1 MLSEMKKMVDKKDT
15 KMLLD
20 YWKSLIFIK
29 QIEEQLIWGFYKGR
43 EKTLLFYHLF
53 N

>member
-1 MLSEMKKMVDKKDT
+1 MVDKKDT

-20 YWKSLIFIK
+20 YWKPLIFMK
-29 QIEEQLIWGFYKGR
+29 HIEEELIWDIYKGG
-43 EKTLLFYHLF
+43 EKTLLIYHLF